1 MEKSYSSSKNY
12 FPNLDGLRFI
22 GSLIIIIFHIE
33 DIKFI
38 NHRETFAPLRYYSLV
53 GNMDVSLFFVL
64 SGFLITFLLL
74 KEKKETGDISLK
86 SFYVKRALR
95 IWPLYFLIVIAGFFI
110 LPHLSWFNEDY
121 SSNIYKHFWSY
132 FIATLL
138 FLSPFVR
145 SASGLPRTIGP
156 IWSVGVEEFFYLC
169 WPVLLKITKK
179 YLWIFLSVI
188 VFVLFV
194 RNASFLGNDF
204 FSWKELYNT
213 LFRFARGVIMQYRIS
228 CMAIGGIG
236 AYWLVFEKH
245 KILKFIFRKD
255 IQWATYVITIGL
267 LLLRIGVK
275 PIAKEDFPSIYYE
288 MYSVLFMVI
297 IVNLATNP
305 RSILNLD
312 YKWMNYLGKISYGLY
327 MYHPILRIFSL
338 QMTEKI
344 FNREISGWQMNL
356 MLYAS
361 TLIFT
366 TIIAIISYEFF
377 EKGFLKL
384 KTKFG

>member
-1 MEKSYSSSKNY
+1 MEKSYSNSKNY

-38 NHRETFAPLRYYSLV
+38 NNRPTFSPLRYYNLV

-74 KEKKETGDISLK
+74 KEKKDTGDISLK
-86 SFYVKRALR
+86 SFYTKRALR

-110 LPHLSWFNEDY
+110 LPHICWFNEDY
-121 SSNIYKHFWSY
+121 SSNIYKHFWPY

-179 YLWIFLSVI
+179 YLVVFFSVALL
-188 VFVLFV
+188 VLFV
-194 RNASFLGNDF
+194 RNALLLGDDF
-204 FSWKELYNT
+204 WSWRELYNT
-213 LFRFARGVIMQYRIS
+213 LFRFVRGVIMQYRIS

-236 AYWLVFEKH
+236 AYWVVFEKN
-245 KILKFIFRKD
+245 KILKLIYRKD
-255 IQWATYVITIGL
+255 IQWATYIITIGL
-267 LLLRIGVK
+267 LLLKIGIK
-275 PIAKEDFPSIYYE
+275 PIAKENFPSIYYE
-288 MYSVLFMVI
+288 IYSVLFMVI

-338 QMTEKI
+338 RMTESI
-344 FNREISGWQMNL
+344 FKREISGWQMNL
-356 MLYAS
+356 MLYAG

-366 TIIAIISYEFF
+366 IIIAIISYEFF

-384 KTKFG
+384 KSKFA